1 MTKVLFLLSAV
12 VMAVACFFSYQ
23 NRDTFVQT
31 RKEKDT
37 NNAAITTQLKSLSAM
52 KGELDAKGT
61 ERDTMKGELDQEDE
75 RLAQS
80 KIKFKNAQSEN
91 EHTSADLASTQAEV
105 KDLKEKTT
113 VFPPGVTLETV
124 AEDINKLKQNIAAN
138 ELKVTTLKDETVAKE
153 KDLKKS
159 VSDQDEVTKRLDE
172 RKKMFQRNS
181 LTSTIIAVNN
191 DWGFVV
197 LDSGRNQGIT
207 SDTRLLITRG
217 NQTVCKLSIV
227 SVENNKTVANIIQKT
242 LRKGISVAPGD
253 KVILESL
260 YQ

>member
-12 VMAVACFFSYQ
+12 VMAVAIFFSYQ
-23 NRDTFVQT
+23 NRETFVQM
-31 RKEKDT
+31 RKDKDA
-37 NNAAITTQLKSLSAM
+37 NIASITKELKALSTL
-52 KGELDAKGT
+52 KGELDNVGSQ
-61 ERDTMKGELDQEDE
+61 RDGMKSEWDQEEE

-91 EHTSADLASTQAEV
+91 ENTSSTLARTQTEV
-105 KDLKEKTT
+105 QDLKKQIPEL
-113 VFPPGVTLETV
+113 PPGMTLET
-124 AEDINKLKQNIAAN
+124 ASEGIANLKQTIAAN
-138 ELKVTTLKDETVAKE
+138 EQKASTLKNETADRE
-153 KDLKKS
+153 KDLKKA
-159 VSDQDEVTKRLDE
+159 VSDQDEVTKRLEE

-197 LDSGRNQGIT
+197 IDSGRNQGIT

-217 NQTVCKLSIV
+217 NQTICKLSIV

-242 LRKGISVAPGD
+242 VRKGVAVTPGD

>member
-31 RKEKDT
+31 RKDKDA
-37 NNAAITTQLKSLSAM
+37 NNASLTKELKALSVM
-52 KGELDAKGT
+52 KGDLDAVGNQ
-61 ERDTMKGELDQEDE
+61 RDGMKGELDQEDE

-91 EHTSADLASTQAEV
+91 ERTSSDLASTQAEV

-124 AEDINKLKQNIAAN
+124 AEDIAKLKTNIASN
-138 ELKVTTLKDETVAKE
+138 EQKASNLKDETTARE

-159 VSDQDEVTKRLDE
+159 TFDQDEVIKRLDD

-181 LTSTIIAVNN
+181 LVSTVVAVNN

-197 LDSGRNQGIT
+197 IDSGRNQGIT

-227 SVENNKTVANIIQKT
+227 SVESNKTVANIIQKT
-242 LRKGISVAPGD
+242 MRKGVVVAPGD

>member
-12 VMAVACFFSYQ
+12 VMAVAFFFSYQ
-23 NRDTFVQT
+23 NRAAFIDLRIKKDANNVIIK
-31 RKEKDT
+31 KET
-37 NNAAITTQLKSLSAM
+37 ITLNGM
-52 KGELDAKGT
+52 KGDLDTVGGQ
-61 ERDTMKGELDQEDE
+61 RDTMKGEMEQEDE

-80 KIKFKNAQSEN
+80 KIKFKNAQSDN
-91 EHTSADLASTQAEV
+91 EHTSADLTSTQTEV
-105 KDLKEKTT
+105 SDLKKQIP
-113 VFPPGVTLETV
+113 VFPDGVTLET
-124 AEDINKLKQNIAAN
+124 ASEGIAKLKQTVAAN
-138 ELKVTTLKDETVAKE
+138 ELKASNLKDETVARE

-159 VSDQDEVTKRLDE
+159 VSDQEEVTKRLDD
-172 RKKMFQRNS
+172 RVKMFKRNS
-181 LTSTIIAVNN
+181 LVSTIVAVNN

-197 LDSGRNQGIT
+197 IDSGRNQGIT

-227 SVENNKTVANIIQKT
+227 SVENNKTVANIIQKS
-242 LRKGISVAPGD
+242 LRKGIAVAPGD

>member
-23 NRDTFVQT
+23 NRATFVDL
-31 RKEKDT
+31 RKEKDN
-37 NNAAITTQLKSLSAM
+37 NNALLAKEIKSLSAL
-52 KGELDAKGT
+52 KGDLDNVGSQ
-61 ERDTMKGELDQEDE
+61 RDTVKGELDQEDE

-80 KIKFKNAQSEN
+80 NIRFKNAKIEN
-91 EHTSADLASTQAEV
+91 ERTAADLASTQTEV
-105 KDLKEKTT
+105 KDLKAQIPVLPE
-113 VFPPGVTLETV
+113 GVTLET
-124 AEDINKLKQNIAAN
+124 ASEGIARLKQTIATN
-138 ELKVTTLKDETVAKE
+138 EQKNTTLKDETLSLE

-159 VSDQDEVTKRLDE
+159 LSDRDEVNRRLDE

-191 DWGFVV
+191 DWGFVII
-197 LDSGRNQGIT
+197 DSGRNQGIT

-227 SVENNKTVANIIQKT
+227 SVENNKTVANIIQKSV
-242 LRKGISVAPGD
+242 RNGIAVAPGD

>member
-23 NRDTFVQT
+23 NRATFVET
-31 RKEKDT
+31 RLAKNT
-37 NNAAITTQLKSLSAM
+37 NNDSLTKEFKALSVMRGDLDAVGDQRVAM
-52 KGELDAKGT
+52 KGEA
-61 ERDTMKGELDQEDE
+61 DQEEE
-75 RLAQS
+75 RLQQS

-91 EHTSADLASTQAEV
+91 ELTSADLAKTQTDI
-105 KDLKEKTT
+105 KDLKSKIPE
-113 VFPPGVTLETV
+113 FPPGVTLET
-124 AEDINKLKQNIAAN
+124 ASEGIANLKTNIASN
-138 ELKVTTLKDETVAKE
+138 EQKASNLKDETTARE

-159 VSDQDEVTKRLDE
+159 TSDQDEVIKRLDE

-181 LTSTIIAVNN
+181 LVSTIVAVNN

-197 LDSGRNQGIT
+197 IDSGRNQGIT

-242 LRKGISVAPGD
+242 MRKGVVVAPGD